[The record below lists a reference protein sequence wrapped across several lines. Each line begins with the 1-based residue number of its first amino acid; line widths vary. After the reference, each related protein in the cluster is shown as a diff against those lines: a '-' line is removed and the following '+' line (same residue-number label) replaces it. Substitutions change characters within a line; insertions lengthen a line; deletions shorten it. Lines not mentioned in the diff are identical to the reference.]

1 MCKSGG
7 SPLAKSPLKVC
18 SSRGETGDHC
28 FVWLTLNSLEAY
40 RDKKLDGIRCRRSN
54 LRYSG
59 VNAQRAS
66 KLNSQGKG
74 RTYCNAG
81 TKFW

>member
-1 MCKSGG
+1 MCKGG
-7 SPLAKSPLKVC
+7 RLTLAKSPLKVC
-18 SSRGETGDHC
+18 SSRGETGDHS

-54 LRYSG
+54 QRYSR
-59 VNAQRAS
+59 VDAQRAS
-66 KLNSQGKG
+66 KLNSQGTE
-74 RTYCNAG
+74 RTYRNAG